1 MSIVE
6 ELDRVQRSAICVA
19 DEQRVTAALD
29 AMAAAIER
37 AGLPEPVV
45 LMCVMNGGMIVAAEL
60 LQRLSGIIS
69 LDYIHA
75 SRYRQQLRGD
85 AISWRALP
93 GGELQ
98 DKAVIV
104 VDDIF
109 DEGITLGAVVD
120 YCQAQG
126 ASRVLTAVLVDKRH
140 GRKRGRSSPDVVGLT
155 LPDRYLFGMGMDYK
169 GYLRNSR
176 AIFALSDT

>member
-1 MSIVE
+1 MSIIE

-29 AMAAAIER
+29 AMAGAIER
-37 AGLPEPVV
+37 ARLPEPVV
-45 LMCVMNGGMIVAAEL
+45 LLCVMNGGMMVAAQL
-60 LQRLSGIIS
+60 LQRLRGRMS

-75 SRYRQQLRGD
+75 TRYRQQLRGD
-85 AISWRALP
+85 AITWRALP
-93 GGELQ
+93 AEGLQ
-98 DKAVIV
+98 GKAVIV

-126 ASRVLTAVLVDKRH
+126 ASRVLSAVLVDKRH
-140 GRKRGRSSPDVVGLT
+140 GRKRGHRSPDVVGLT

-176 AIFALSDT
+176 AIYALSDA